1 MVEAQDDGSEVWGS
15 GSATEL
21 ADLGTLLVD
30 PAWTPERLQAIH
42 GDLHRRNDHA
52 SNSISSTLTVST
64 TATTTVASSSITA
77 AATPLATSQL
87 PNPLDI
93 GFSNNITASC
103 QSFMTSMLTSSNFTA
118 CLPFSLLLQNSN
130 SFFQVEKSVTR
141 VTQTLDYTCGVDF
154 PTCSARMAN
163 FAKNITTDA
172 GCKQDLASENPL
184 ITYAYLGLM
193 AYQPL
198 YRASCLKNPS
208 TAAYCFADAIT
219 NYNNS
224 ADSYI
229 YFLPL
234 NISLVGGS
242 QPTCTSCL
250 KETMNVFE
258 AATSDRSSA
267 LASDYVSAAMQV
279 NVNCGPSFVNSSL
292 AAATSGAQ
300 ISQPLS
306 NAGIF
311 ALVFLV
317 ASWLL

>member
-1 MVEAQDDGSEVWGS
+1 
-15 GSATEL
+15 
-21 ADLGTLLVD
+21 
-30 PAWTPERLQAIH
+30 
-42 GDLHRRNDHA
+42 
-52 SNSISSTLTVST
+52 
-64 TATTTVASSSITA
+64 
-77 AATPLATSQL
+77 
-87 PNPLDI
+87 
-93 GFSNNITASC
+93 
-103 QSFMTSMLTSSNFTA
+103 
-118 CLPFSLLLQNSN
+118 
-130 SFFQVEKSVTR
+130 
-141 VTQTLDYTCGVDF
+141 
-154 PTCSARMAN
+154 MAN
-163 FAKNITTDA
+163 YATNITTDGA
-172 GCKQDLASENPL
+172 CKQDLASENPL
-184 ITYAYLGLM
+184 ITYAHLGLM

-224 ADSYI
+224 ADAYI

-250 KETMNVFE
+250 KQTMNVFE

-292 AAATSGAQ
+292 AAAATSGAQ

-311 ALVFLV
+311 ALVLLV